1 MQVQRADEGEVVDGR
16 LGVVR
21 RDVSRMGPD
30 LGAPLLRTIT
40 HRPLPSPVMDVS
52 MSQVVPRFGDYG
64 NRASPTRTGDVP
76 ASRDVTTVVNELV
89 RSMDPSMVVILSLSV
104 VPILFMFSILSQ
116 SFVVILLFMLR
127 T

>member
-1 MQVQRADEGEVVDGR
+1 MQVQRADEGEGVDGR
-16 LGVVR
+16 LGVMR
-21 RDVSRMGPD
+21 RDVSMMGPD

-64 NRASPTRTGDVP
+64 NRPSPTRTGDVP
-76 ASRDVTTVVNELV
+76 APRDVTTIVNVLV